1 MKRMQLYDKIR
12 TSVYILLNQCQSILY
27 IKKKFYLYIM
37 EDEKIF
43 VMRLN
48 FLNRGNNLYTLY
60 KQDKDYL
67 RMVLSLKEM
76 IESQQPK
83 KIFIELNLN

>member
-1 MKRMQLYDKIR
+1 M
-12 TSVYILLNQCQSILY
+12 SIY
-27 IKKKFYLYIM
+27 FIHKKKILSIYYGG
-37 EDEKIF
+37 
-43 VMRLN
+43 MRLN

>member
-1 MKRMQLYDKIR
+1 MSIYFIQKI
-12 TSVYILLNQCQSILY
+12 LSIY
-27 IKKKFYLYIM
+27 YGG
-37 EDEKIF
+37 
-43 VMRLN
+43 MRLN